1 MPVHIYQQG
10 RLSKRADEG
19 LTFEQQMGTMTS
31 ARVSEQFPILAPYVV
46 GFELIKKDEDGTYGV
61 GTMVYMMGEQ
71 AFYIPSFYNHGRFR
85 TGEMMILRDQQQFI
99 PATEGLISY
108 MKARYDKGLGK
119 IFPSFNKK
127 LEQNGPGSA
136 RVKEDEFPIGKSA
149 SLDADTTDIFETALK
164 MGKQASA
171 QLIDIITSD
180 TRIFNDFVDYY
191 GIQKVANFK
200 DAFERQHA
208 PEPKA
213 ITTWT
218 IDPLDKQASVL
229 SEDEHKMLTTFG
241 FLIKTAK
248 REFADVTTS
257 KELSDQFVS
266 CTSNGVYD
274 ILTDSGDV
282 NRAIVL
288 HMDEDTDLCG
298 CSYSPRKG
306 FNTVP
311 DEFLHP
317 SHKEGCKVMLLF
329 EDATGPVYQ
338 ECSYTP
344 TGRKV
349 SDFKMTFDKAA
360 EVGDKIESKDV
371 LTWGDIIICPDLSTV
386 RVRTRMIR
394 VKDGD
399 STQWQA
405 MYGDERIVSNDVL
418 KVPRRTG
425 SIITIPEGC
434 VVVSRADEARGDK
447 PSDMSYDEWEK
458 KNQEAIRKNTFNV
471 ATPANVTTAI
481 LNYINKR
488 YETVKIFS
496 NGSGFTVSGDNSD
509 PKDMSIKEAAYTLTN
524 NYDVDPLDAPFM
536 VLEAFPKDG
545 VSNNSVKWCIEKK
558 AAGGDYSRGASPY
571 DIPNMGYT
579 EAKYDGPKTE
589 QIGTDGIIPAQGAT
603 RDDVL
608 KQVQIAADSGVKE
621 IFDVSIMKTLVN
633 TSRPEALLGDYTST
647 ILKMMDRLCR
657 MLFLGYV
664 QEDDFTAQYGE
675 DKYDE
680 YMETIRNSMA
690 DLSELFVFVSTRSVL
705 ADSMDTDGSDDLT
718 DGNI

>member
-46 GFELIKKDEDGTYGV
+46 GFELIKKDENGTYGI
-61 GTMVYMMGEQ
+61 GTMVYMMGNQ

-119 IFPSFNKK
+119 IFPSFGKHI
-127 LEQNGPGSA
+127 EQGGPGSA
-136 RVKEDEFPIGKSA
+136 KVKEDEFPIGKSA
-149 SLDADTTDIFETALK
+149 SLDADTTDIFDTALK

-191 GIQKVANFK
+191 GIQKVADFK
-200 DAFERQHA
+200 DAFEKQHA

-213 ITTWT
+213 VTTWT

-248 REFADVTTS
+248 REFADVSTIS
-257 KELSDQFVS
+257 ELSNQFVS
-266 CTSNGVYD
+266 CTDDGVYD
-274 ILTDSGDV
+274 ILADNGDV
-282 NRAIVL
+282 NRALVL
-288 HMDEDTDLCG
+288 HMADDACVTCG
-298 CSYSPRKG
+298 VAYTPRKG

-311 DEFLHP
+311 DAFLHP
-317 SHKEGCKVMLLF
+317 SRNKGCDVILLF
-329 EDATGPVYQ
+329 EGVDGSYYQ
-338 ECSYTP
+338 QCSYIP

-349 SDFKMTFDKAA
+349 SGFKMTFDKAT
-360 EVGDKIESKDV
+360 EIGETLKDKDTLE
-371 LTWGDIIICPDLSTV
+371 WGDIIVCPDLATIK
-386 RVRTRMIR
+386 VRTKMIR
-394 VKDGD
+394 IKDGD
-399 STQWQA
+399 SVQWTA
-405 MYGDERIVSNDVL
+405 TCGDERIVENDVL
-418 KVPRRTG
+418 KAPRRSG

-434 VVVSRADEARGDK
+434 VVVHDIKQYNMNAE
-447 PSDMSYDEWEK
+447 DMPYEEREK
-458 KNQEAIRKNTFNV
+458 KIEEAIKNNTFNV
-471 ATPANVTTAI
+471 ATPTNVTTAI

-536 VLEAFPKDG
+536 VLEAYPKDG

-571 DIPNMGYT
+571 DIPNIGYN
-579 EAKYDGPKTE
+579 EVPYDGPKTE
-589 QIGTDGIIPAQGAT
+589 QIGSDAIIPAQGTT
-603 RDDVL
+603 REDIL
-608 KQVQIAADSGVKE
+608 KQVQVAADSGVKE

-664 QEDDFTAQYGE
+664 KEDDLTEQYGE

-680 YMETIRNSMA
+680 YMETIRNAMA
-690 DLSELFVFVSTRSVL
+690 DLSELFVFISTRSVL